1 MIKILKIDVVNKEA
15 TKNLRELFFIA
26 IVVSDNNKLD
36 WDFLVADYLDL
47 KLEEYVKILKKYGAE
62 LVADERDG
70 SFYYFKNK
78 SDAEKCLVE
87 LEPIY
92 IMAKLME

>member
-1 MIKILKIDVVNKEA
+1 MLKIDVVNNEA
-15 TKNLRELFFIA
+15 TKNVRGLFFIA
-26 IVVSDNNKLD
+26 IVVSDDNELD